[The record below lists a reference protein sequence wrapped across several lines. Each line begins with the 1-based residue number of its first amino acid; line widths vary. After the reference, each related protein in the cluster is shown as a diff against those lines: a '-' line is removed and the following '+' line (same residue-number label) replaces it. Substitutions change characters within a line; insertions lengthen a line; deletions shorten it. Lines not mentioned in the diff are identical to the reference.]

1 MVERDIPNI
10 SRIYMA
16 MSGAIQN
23 RANIPLLI
31 GDEMGVIHGYSVIPP
46 VSIGI
51 PINTNVGDW
60 IGGIF
65 HRSLGYVGLSNRKR

>member
-51 PINTNVGDW
+51 PINQPM
-60 IGGIF
+60 
-65 HRSLGYVGLSNRKR
+65 

>member
-10 SRIYMA
+10 SRMA
-16 MSGAIQN
+16 EAIQN

-31 GDEMGVIHGYSVIPP
+31 GDEMGVLHGYTVIPP

-51 PINTNVGDW
+51 TINQPM
-60 IGGIF
+60 
-65 HRSLGYVGLSNRKR
+65 